1 MISEI
6 KNRKL
11 SLLTDLYELLMMQG
25 YYNNEKMR
33 GKIAVFD
40 IFYRKNPYGN
50 GFALYC
56 GLSEIIDYVM
66 NLRFEDDDITYLR
79 KTNMF
84 DEDFLAYLKDF
95 KFTGSLY
102 SFLEGSIVNIKE
114 PIIKIVA
121 LLPEAMLLEGA
132 MLSIFN
138 HETLIATKAYRICLA
153 AKGKAVMEFGL
164 RRAHNIDASI
174 YGAKA
179 AVIAGCVGTSNVLS
193 AKMYDMICMGTMA
206 HSWIMSYESEYEAF
220 YQFAKKYNDMAILLV
235 DTYDVLKL
243 GVPNAIKV
251 FKKLKDEGWTSK
263 KYGIR
268 IDSGDLCY
276 LSIESRKML
285 DEAGFKDALICVSND
300 LDENLIMS
308 LNNQGAKIDLYGVG
322 TKLITGH
329 PESSLGGVYKM
340 SAIKDKNENKF
351 IPKIKISENSD
362 KITNPGN
369 KEVYRIYDENDKIVA
384 DLIALADEKIDTNE
398 DITLFDPI
406 ETWKKTVLHKNKYKV
421 EKMLK
426 EIIIDG
432 KLVYTDTSVKA
443 KADYFKEQMTHFNS
457 DHLRITNP
465 KEYHVDLSKKLYDT
479 KMKMLQDHRNN

>member
-11 SLLTDLYELLMMQG
+11 ALLTDLYELLMMQG
-25 YYNNEKMR
+25 FYKNELMR
-33 GKIAVFD
+33 DKVAIFD

-56 GLSEIIDYVM
+56 GLTEIIDYVT
-66 NLRFEDDDITYLR
+66 NIKFEDDDIEYLR
-79 KTNMF
+79 NTKMF
-84 DEDFLAYLKDF
+84 DEEFLSYLNTF

-114 PIIKIVA
+114 PIIKVIA
-121 LLPEAMLLEGA
+121 PLPEAMLLEGA

-138 HETLIATKAYRICLA
+138 HETLIATKAYRICKA
-153 AKGKAVMEFGL
+153 ANGKAVMEFGL

-193 AKMYDMICMGTMA
+193 AKKYDMLCMGTQA
-206 HSWIMSYESEYEAF
+206 HSWIMSYENEYDAF
-220 YQFAKKYNDMAILLV
+220 YEFAKRYNDMAILLV
-235 DTYDVLKL
+235 DTYDVLKS
-243 GVPNAIKV
+243 GMPNAIKV
-251 FKKLKDEGWTSK
+251 FQDLKKEGWTSN

-276 LSIESRKML
+276 LTIESRRML
-285 DEAGFKDALICVSND
+285 DEAGFTDALVCVSND

-329 PESSLGGVYKM
+329 PEGSLGGVYKL
-340 SAIKDKNENKF
+340 SAIKDKDDNKF

-384 DLIALADEKIDTNE
+384 DLITLDDEIINTNKAL
-398 DITLFDPI
+398 TLFDPI
-406 ETWKKTVLHKNKYKV
+406 ETWKKTILQKGKYKV

-426 EIIIDG
+426 EIIKDG
-432 KLVYTDTSVKA
+432 TVVYNDISIKE
-443 KADYFKEQMTHFNS
+443 KKEYFKNQMSHFNS

-465 KEYHVDLSKKLYDT
+465 KEYHVDLSQKLYDI
-479 KMKMLQDHRNN
+479 KMKMLHDYRDN

>member
-25 YYNNEKMR
+25 FYKNEKMR
-33 GKIAVFD
+33 DKISIFD
-40 IFYRKNPYGN
+40 VYYRKNPYGN
-50 GFALYC
+50 GFAVYC
-56 GLSEIIDYVM
+56 GLTEIIDYIM
-66 NLRFEDDDITYLR
+66 NLRFNDDDIDYLR
-79 KTNMF
+79 TTKMF
-84 DEDFLAYLKDF
+84 DEDFLSYLKSF
-95 KFTGSLY
+95 KFSGSMY

-114 PIIKIVA
+114 PIIKIIA
-121 LLPEAMLLEGA
+121 PLPEAMLLEGA

-138 HETLIATKAYRICLA
+138 HETLIATKAYRICKSA
-153 AKGKAVMEFGL
+153 NGKAVMEFGL
-164 RRAHNIDASI
+164 RRAHNVDASI

-193 AKMYDMICMGTMA
+193 AKMYDMLCMGTMA
-206 HSWIMSYESEYEAF
+206 HSWIMSYDSEYEAF
-220 YQFAKKYNDMAILLV
+220 YQFAKRYNDMAILLV
-235 DTYDVLKL
+235 DTYDVLKS

-251 FKKLKDEGWTSK
+251 FKDLKKEGWTSK

-285 DEAGFKDALICVSND
+285 DEAGFTDALICVSND

-340 SAIKDKNENKF
+340 SAIKDKTDNNF
-351 IPKIKISENSD
+351 TPKIKISENSD

-384 DLIALADEKIDTNE
+384 DLIALNDEVVDNTN

-406 ETWKKTVLHKNKYKV
+406 ETWKKTTLTKNNYRV

-426 EIIIDG
+426 DIIIDG
-432 KLVYTDTSVKA
+432 KLVYNDISVKE
-443 KADYFKEQMTHFNS
+443 KANYFKEQMTHFNN

-465 KEYHVDLSKKLYDT
+465 KEYHVDLSQKLYDT
-479 KMKMLQDHRNN
+479 KMQMLHSFNK